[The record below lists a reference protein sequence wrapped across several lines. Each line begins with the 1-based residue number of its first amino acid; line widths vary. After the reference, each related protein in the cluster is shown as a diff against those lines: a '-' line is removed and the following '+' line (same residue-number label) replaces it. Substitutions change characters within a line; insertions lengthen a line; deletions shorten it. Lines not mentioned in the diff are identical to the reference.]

1 MKHTYLLIFLLALSF
16 LTKAQAPNMIPYQ
29 AVVRNTDGTVMTSA
43 SIIIIFKIH
52 DVSAT
57 GAVVYEET
65 HSTTS
70 NPQGL
75 VSLNIGA
82 GDPNIG
88 SFATIGWGTGAKF
101 LQVSINAGS
110 GDIDLGTQQMMSVP
124 YALYA
129 EDVIVRVSATGDTL
143 FIGNNYSI
151 VPGVSAANP
160 VSISNSGAV
169 LLPGNNTC
177 QNEYISVTGCGGQD
191 SLLYFDRYYN
201 LLEIGGQCWFGESL
215 GSAQF
220 NNGDSIP
227 QSEYML
233 NENWSPVDK
242 AWRFYLYNHT
252 VLEDGRNS
260 CPSGFHV
267 ATLCDYHFLFMSQ
280 GISVEQLNS
289 SVALYL
295 PSLNSPDAY
304 PGNNSSGFN
313 ALYDIWV
320 PGPDTPVIR
329 ILTNHSQIPAGIVVN
344 YANWNPS
351 SGNAYNNGQIRCIK
365 D

>member
-1 MKHTYLLIFLLALSF
+1 MKQLLTFLFLAVSAIII
-16 LTKAQAPNMIPYQ
+16 AQAPQSIPYQ
-29 AVVRNTDGTVMTSA
+29 AILRNTDGTVMASTSLTMT
-43 SIIIIFKIH
+43 FKIH

-75 VSLNIGA
+75 INLNIGA

-88 SFATIGWGTGAKF
+88 SFATIVWGTGAKF

-191 SLLYFDRYYN
+191 SLIYFDRYYS

-215 GSAQF
+215 STNKF
-220 NNGDSIP
+220 NNGDTISVNQYSP
-227 QSEYML
+227 SEFQL
-233 NENWSPVDK
+233 
-242 AWRFYLYNHT
+242 YLYNSS
-252 VLEDGRNS
+252 VIEDSRNI
-260 CPSGFHV
+260 CPTGFHV

-280 GISVEQLNS
+280 GSSVDQLNS
-289 SVALYL
+289 AAYLFL
-295 PSLNSPDAY
+295 PSLNSPWAD
-304 PGNNSSGFN
+304 GNNSSGFN
-313 ALYDIWV
+313 LFYDYWIWGAEI
-320 PGPDTPVIR
+320 PTAR
-329 ILTNHSQIPAGIVVN
+329 ILTRYNQIPAGIRTSS
-344 YANWNPS
+344 AEWFSSPS
-351 SGNAYNNGQIRCIK
+351 YDVINGQIRCIK